1 MSEALLRDGL
11 ERRCEILRAL
21 LRDAQAVEERSALDV
36 RGFCQL
42 ARQRSLRLGEWPALP
57 ERPAAM
63 SLELTALVQEA
74 ERLQLAVRESDR
86 RVLARAR
93 SLCVDLR
100 RHLRRASPSQPVST
114 LRVTA

>member
-1 MSEALLRDGL
+1 MSEAPLREGL
-11 ERRCEILRAL
+11 QQRCEILRAL
-21 LRDAQAVEERSALDV
+21 LRDAEALEGRSALDV

-42 ARQRSLRLGEWPALP
+42 ARQRSLRLAEWPALP

-63 SLELTALVQEA
+63 SLELAALVEEA
-74 ERLQLAVRESDR
+74 QRLQQAVRESDR
-86 RVLARAR
+86 RVLTRAR

-100 RHLRRASPSQPVST
+100 RHLRRPSTSQPAST